1 MTEKAND
8 RARRPRLA
16 EVYEPG
22 RPGLPRGRSS
32 LPRTAVR
39 DAQRARL
46 MRAAIAAVAEKGYAS
61 TTVADVVG
69 RARVS
74 RKAFYEHFP
83 DLERCFLASLA
94 GAQRTILRRLAS
106 VPPDRGR
113 DEPGPRGTLRSGAR
127 AYLELCAQEPEFAR
141 CILVELP
148 AVGPRALKGRNKGY
162 RQVAALLRTWR
173 ERAGEGWPPVPEEM
187 YLAAVGAISELIQVR
202 LADGDPGGLP
212 DLEDAVTEV
221 LVRLLAVP
229 APPDAP

>member
-1 MTEKAND
+1 MTEQTND

-106 VPPDRGR
+106 VPRTGAATSRAPGGRCVRARGR
-113 DEPGPRGTLRSGAR
+113 TWSCARRSRSSPAASWSSCPPSAPAR
-127 AYLELCAQEPEFAR
+127 
-141 CILVELP
+141 
-148 AVGPRALKGRNKGY
+148 
-162 RQVAALLRTWR
+162 
-173 ERAGEGWPPVPEEM
+173 
-187 YLAAVGAISELIQVR
+187 
-202 LADGDPGGLP
+202 
-212 DLEDAVTEV
+212 
-221 LVRLLAVP
+221 
-229 APPDAP
+229 